1 MLNRGLEAVQKRF
14 GKSIRG
20 ASGLAWGW
28 RGAGLE
34 PGALMRDT
42 ARLASSLH
50 PDHRLHPGRIR
61 ALTLDLD
68 DTLWPVW
75 PTIERAEAALLDW
88 LARHAPQTVARFDVD
103 AMRAVRAA
111 VAREQPAQAHDLS
124 AMRLE
129 AIARMLAAAGDD
141 PALARPAFEVFFA
154 ERQRVELFADALPAL
169 ERLASRWP
177 ILALSNGNADIH
189 RIGLSA
195 WFRGSLGAREAG
207 VAKPDPRIFHAACER
222 LACRPEEV
230 LHVGDDLALDV
241 HGALGA
247 GLQAAWI
254 HRAAPVEGVDA
265 PVCWR
270 GPDLAALVEALGA

>member
-1 MLNRGLEAVQKRF
+1 MHA
-14 GKSIRG
+14 
-20 ASGLAWGW
+20 
-28 RGAGLE
+28 
-34 PGALMRDT
+34 D
-42 ARLASSLH
+42 H
-50 PDHRLHPGRIR
+50 PLQTDRIR

-88 LARHAPQTVARFDVD
+88 LARHAPRTVARFDLA
-103 AMRAVRAA
+103 AMREVRAA
-111 VAREQPAQAHDLS
+111 VTRERPALAHDLT
-124 AMRLE
+124 ALRLE
-129 AIARMLAAAGDD
+129 AIGRMLEQAGDD

-154 ERQRVELFADALPAL
+154 ERQCVELYADALPAL
-169 ERLASRWP
+169 ERLAARWP

-189 RIGLSA
+189 RIGLSS

-207 VAKPDPRIFHAACER
+207 VAKPDPRIFHAACQR
-222 LACRPEEV
+222 LGCRPDEV

-241 HGALGA
+241 RGALGA

-254 HRAAPVEGVDA
+254 HRAEPAEDA
-265 PVCWR
+265 VLPACWR

>member
-1 MLNRGLEAVQKRF
+1 MHALN
-14 GKSIRG
+14 
-20 ASGLAWGW
+20 
-28 RGAGLE
+28 
-34 PGALMRDT
+34 PT
-42 ARLASSLH
+42 
-50 PDHRLHPGRIR
+50 RIR
-61 ALTLDLD
+61 AITLDLD

-88 LARHAPQTVARFDVD
+88 LARHAPRTVARFDLD
-103 AMRAVRAA
+103 AMRAMRAA
-111 VAREQPAQAHDLS
+111 VARERPAQAHDLS

-129 AIARMLAAAGDD
+129 AIARMLSTAGDD
-141 PALARPAFEVFFA
+141 PALAQPAFEVFFA

-169 ERLASRWP
+169 ERLAARWP

-189 RIGLSA
+189 RIGLAA

-222 LACRPEEV
+222 LVCRPDEV

-254 HRAAPVEGVDA
+254 NRAGPADDA
-265 PVCWR
+265 GPPACWQ
-270 GPDLAALVEALGA
+270 GSDLSALVRALGA